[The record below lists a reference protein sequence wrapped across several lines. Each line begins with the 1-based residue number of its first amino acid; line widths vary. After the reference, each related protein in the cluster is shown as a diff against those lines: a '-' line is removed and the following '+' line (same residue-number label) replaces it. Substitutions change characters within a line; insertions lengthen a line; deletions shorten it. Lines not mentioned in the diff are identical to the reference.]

1 MTAPALELQGI
12 EGTRG
17 EVTLFRDVSLSL
29 ASGQLAVLEGPN
41 GSGKTTLLRIV
52 AGLTHATAGNVRW
65 SAADGLDFANAT
77 LWQSHY
83 PQLKEDFTA
92 AENLLS
98 LAELGGESFAL
109 DAARDALR
117 QCGLG
122 QRQRLAARRL
132 SQGQR
137 RRILLAR
144 LCLTQK
150 CLWLLD
156 EPQTA
161 LDREANALF
170 ESLLRKHLQNGGM
183 AMVASHLPMAVAAT
197 HTIRFDGSAT

>member
-1 MTAPALELQGI
+1 MTVPVLELQGI

-17 EVTLFRDVSLSL
+17 EVTLFRGVSLSL
-29 ASGQLAVLEGPN
+29 APGQLAALEGPN

-52 AGLTHATAGNVRW
+52 AGLTHAAAGSVRW
-65 SAADGLDFANAT
+65 IAADGLDFANAT

-98 LAELGGESFAL
+98 LAALGGESFTL

-117 QCGLG
+117 RCGLG

-144 LCLTQK
+144 LSLTQK
-150 CLWLLD
+150 RLWLLD

-161 LDREANALF
+161 LDREANTLF
-170 ESLLRKHLQNGGM
+170 ESLLQKHLQTGGM
-183 AMVASHLPMAVAAT
+183 AMVASHLPMAVAAS